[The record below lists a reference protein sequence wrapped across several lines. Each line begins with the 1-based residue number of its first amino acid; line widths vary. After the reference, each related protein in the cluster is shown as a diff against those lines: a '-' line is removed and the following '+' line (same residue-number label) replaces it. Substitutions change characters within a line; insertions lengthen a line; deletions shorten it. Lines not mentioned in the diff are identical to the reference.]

1 MSIYKLWSAFTKGL
15 RHTFNVKQ
23 KPINVPKIGTFYE
36 EQGDHLKDNIMKFMP
51 SSELSQAINAT
62 YNPEQV

>member
-51 SSELSQAINAT
+51 SSELS
-62 YNPEQV
+62 